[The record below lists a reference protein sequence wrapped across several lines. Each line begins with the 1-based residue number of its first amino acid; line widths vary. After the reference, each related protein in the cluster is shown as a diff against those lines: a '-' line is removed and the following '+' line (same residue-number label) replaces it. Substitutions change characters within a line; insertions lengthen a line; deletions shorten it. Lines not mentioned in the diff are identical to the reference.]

1 MTHIESFFKVPGSS
15 LTVDNINSLI
25 AGHREENLHLEFKSG
40 DYFEPGHREDLTKA
54 VTSFA
59 NSDGGVLILGIREKS
74 EKNNGRYYSY
84 AESIEGI
91 IADAKHTKETLE
103 NILTSTIW
111 PKIDNLE
118 IYKVE
123 IDGKNVF
130 ILEIPKSERA
140 PHMASD
146 YRYYKRHNFQK
157 QPMEN
162 YEVEDAM
169 FGRRKIPKLTAKFKF
184 ANGVYNKNFLSFT
197 MDISIGNIGK
207 IMAKYVTMII
217 NIKGIK
223 TDKPPKGFHIVSKEQ
238 NGLTLQY
245 GPIEGT
251 APVVIFP
258 MTTEV
263 ETWTSVGNIFFQDY
277 IVDMNVPISISYRL
291 LQEELPQTIGNFIVN
306 LNGII
311 QLNNGQSSEIKAP
324 NEKFFY

>member
-1 MTHIESFFKVPGSS
+1 MTYIESFFKVPGSS
-15 LTVDNINSLI
+15 LTVENINSLI
-25 AGHREENLHLEFKSG
+25 AGDQEENLHLEFKSG
-40 DYFEPGHREDLTKA
+40 DYFEPKHKEDLTKA

-59 NSDGGVLILGIREKS
+59 NSDGGVLILGIKEKQ
-74 EKNNGRYYSY
+74 EKNNGQYYSY
-84 AESIEGI
+84 AESIDGI
-91 IADAKHTKETLE
+91 IADAEHTKETLE

-111 PKIDNLE
+111 PEIDNLE

-123 IDGKNVF
+123 IESKNVF

-140 PHMASD
+140 PHMAYD
-146 YRYYKRHNFQK
+146 HRYYKRLNFQK

-184 ANGVYNKNFLSFT
+184 ANGAYDKNMLSFT
-197 MDISIGNIGK
+197 MDISLGNIGK

-223 TDKPPKGFHIVSKEQ
+223 TDKPPKGFHIVSQEQ
-238 NGLTLQY
+238 DSITLQY
-245 GPIEGT
+245 GPIGG
-251 APVVIFP
+251 ASPVIIFP

-263 ETWTSVGNIFFQDY
+263 ETWTFIGNIFFQDY
-277 IVDMNVPISISYRL
+277 IVDINVPFRVSYRL
-291 LQEELPQTIGNFIVN
+291 LQEELPQTIGDFFVN
-306 LNGII
+306 PSRII